1 MVARMVEQRMS
12 PLVLRS
18 ILFNLLYGIW
28 TTGMHILCLPLLFA
42 SRRVVQGAGG
52 IWIDGTM
59 WLLKHV
65 AGIDYRIVG
74 AENLPATP
82 AVYAAKHQS
91 AWETLFLSR
100 FLDFPAFV
108 LKKELLS
115 IPLFGWFLRKAGMI
129 AVDRKAGAGAL
140 RSMARQATETLESG
154 RTILIFP
161 EGTRVVPGQSKP
173 YQPGV
178 AALYT
183 QQKVPVVPVAL
194 NSGLYWGRRA
204 FIKRPGTIVVE
215 FLPPIPP
222 GLDRKTL
229 MRELET
235 RIESAAAA
243 LAQAERR

>member
-1 MVARMVEQRMS
+1 MNS
-12 PLVLRS
+12 PESNRLGVVLRS

-28 TTGMHILCLPLLFA
+28 TAGMHILCLPLLFA
-42 SRRVVQGAGG
+42 SRRAVQVAGG
-52 IWIDGTM
+52 IWIDGTL

-65 AGIDYRIVG
+65 VGIDHRIVG
-74 AENLPATP
+74 AEHLPAAP

-100 FLDFPAFV
+100 YLHFPAFV
-108 LKKELLS
+108 LKQELLS
-115 IPLFGWFLRKAGMI
+115 IPLFGWFLKKAGMI
-129 AVDRKAGAGAL
+129 AVDRKAGASAL

-154 RTILIFP
+154 RSILIFP
-161 EGTRVVPGQSKP
+161 EGTRVAPGQSKP

-194 NSGLYWGRRA
+194 NSGLFWGRRA
-204 FIKRPGTIVVE
+204 FIKKPGTIVVE

-222 GLDRKTL
+222 GLDRKAL
-229 MRELET
+229 VKALES
-235 RIESAAAA
+235 RIEPASAA
-243 LAQAERR
+243 LARADRR